1 MAEWKKF
8 ATKDGIETLITLTKN
23 ELAKKAATTDVDTKL
38 AKKADS
44 SSLATVAKTG
54 KYTDLTGTP
63 TLSTVATSGSYNDLT
78 NKPTIPSKVSQLTND
93 SAFQTS
99 SQVQSAINSA
109 IGGVT
114 GIDFQVVTALPTTG
128 EKGVIYLIKHVHN
141 DSDTYDEY
149 IWITDGST
157 SKFEKIGNTDVDLSA
172 YLKTADLDTKTTA
185 LGYLK
190 EAGVKALFGECGSTD
205 VTNIWNSIS

>member
-1 MAEWKKF
+1 MAEWKKYV
-8 ATKDGIETLITLTKN
+8 TKDGVETLITLIKN
-23 ELAKKAATTDVDTKL
+23 ELAKKEATTDVDTKL
-38 AKKADS
+38 AKKADD

-63 TLSTVATSGSYNDLT
+63 TLSTVATSGSYNDLI

-114 GIDFQVVTALPTTG
+114 GIDFKVVTALPATG

-141 DSDTYDEY
+141 DNDTYDEY

-172 YLKTADLDTKTTA
+172 YLKTADLDTEAST

-190 EAGVKALFGECGSTD
+190 EAGVKALFGELGSTD